1 MRRPLQ
7 QLHAKRS
14 AHDPEFASSRAIT
27 DKAIPGHPLSFHALA
42 ILGLTCI
49 TASALQ
55 APAHAAPAHAIPA
68 HAIPVP
74 AISVFASP
82 APTAAAPAA
91 TVLAAVALGVPVPA
105 APASATAVPVAAA
118 HAAPTPAF
126 PGPALQD
133 DLPAS
138 PAELALPP
146 LRPHQPKRPAPIVL
160 NCGARLLLIEDDSL
174 PLVDG
179 TLLFP
184 GGSVH
189 EDERQSGLTA
199 ILAET
204 LRQGGSK
211 TLSGAELDTWLDR
224 HAVELSI
231 AADAEFL
238 RIQFSCLAEDL
249 GETLAVI
256 GDLLARPAYP
266 EEDLERVRL
275 QYLTALARRA
285 DDADSLASEVI
296 EMLAFGSDSPWA
308 RQPTPESL
316 AAVDRESLVRF
327 HRLHIAKN
335 RAILGLSGSLALAL
349 AVGANG
355 EAAGA
360 GESAAPGTPNAPDKS
375 DGRVNQ
381 PAGSDG
387 SSGSGGSDGSDGSDD
402 PDDFKGPNGSKGS
415 NNPNGSKD
423 SSGPNAPRVSK
434 ATPGNP
440 TAAPAIPGTPS
451 AANESAAAD
460 ENSHQPSQ
468 ALLDL
473 LDATLAPLPEA
484 QGELPSPPRPFSQP
498 RLTRVHI
505 LDRPGVPQTELRLA
519 APGVRRLDPDYS
531 ALRLWSSVVGS
542 GGMTSRLMMHV
553 RTELGLAYSVGA
565 FFGFGWGQAGRLYAW
580 CGTRNEAVGQ
590 ALAAIM
596 DVLEDSRAPFPADEL
611 EAFRRRAINKGVFF
625 NDTPAELLSR
635 TLYLL
640 AQDYPADFDDRWP
653 VDLRKLTAAE
663 LSAAATRHLDTGALI
678 VLAVGPAEEIRQAL
692 FGDADTDRPFFI
704 QAQGTNFPTGDAST
718 LPATAPPSATAPT
731 SATSPTSAT
740 APTAATAPRS
750 NGADSPASARGQSP
764 PRLVELVFVDEYGR
778 PTKHEA
784 PPAAQPPLVDELL
797 AALGGRAAWAAAN
810 YMEAEISMILPD
822 GRELPSHQWKDLAQ
836 PRLRQT
842 ITMGGVDRTT
852 VLSKGEAWTRAV
864 DTLTQ
869 LEPETAAQMIRAH
882 ERGLWNLL
890 HRLAA
895 RTTVTAVANPDGS
908 LQLATPAGF
917 TGRLDLDESQRPKRL
932 TFTESGRRQI
942 YDFSEYKTE
951 NGLTYPALAKQSPL
965 GTAMRIKSLRPH
977 QEAPEGTFAR
987 P

>member
-68 HAIPVP
+68 HAI
-74 AISVFASP
+74 SVSASP

-118 HAAPTPAF
+118 HAAPTPAA

-387 SSGSGGSDGSDGSDD
+387 SAGSGGSDGSDGS
-402 PDDFKGPNGSKGS
+402 DDFKGPNGSKGS

-519 APGVRRLDPDYS
+519 AP
-531 ALRLWSSVVGS
+531 
-542 GGMTSRLMMHV
+542 
-553 RTELGLAYSVGA
+553 
-565 FFGFGWGQAGRLYAW
+565 
-580 CGTRNEAVGQ
+580 
-590 ALAAIM
+590 
-596 DVLEDSRAPFPADEL
+596 
-611 EAFRRRAINKGVFF
+611 
-625 NDTPAELLSR
+625 
-635 TLYLL
+635 
-640 AQDYPADFDDRWP
+640 
-653 VDLRKLTAAE
+653 
-663 LSAAATRHLDTGALI
+663 
-678 VLAVGPAEEIRQAL
+678 
-692 FGDADTDRPFFI
+692 
-704 QAQGTNFPTGDAST
+704 
-718 LPATAPPSATAPT
+718 
-731 SATSPTSAT
+731 
-740 APTAATAPRS
+740 
-750 NGADSPASARGQSP
+750 
-764 PRLVELVFVDEYGR
+764 
-778 PTKHEA
+778 
-784 PPAAQPPLVDELL
+784 
-797 AALGGRAAWAAAN
+797 
-810 YMEAEISMILPD
+810 
-822 GRELPSHQWKDLAQ
+822 
-836 PRLRQT
+836 
-842 ITMGGVDRTT
+842 
-852 VLSKGEAWTRAV
+852 
-864 DTLTQ
+864 
-869 LEPETAAQMIRAH
+869 
-882 ERGLWNLL
+882 
-890 HRLAA
+890 
-895 RTTVTAVANPDGS
+895 
-908 LQLATPAGF
+908 
-917 TGRLDLDESQRPKRL
+917 
-932 TFTESGRRQI
+932 
-942 YDFSEYKTE
+942 
-951 NGLTYPALAKQSPL
+951 
-965 GTAMRIKSLRPH
+965 
-977 QEAPEGTFAR
+977 
-987 P
+987 